1 MIVLVLTLLQMQLIL
16 TSILAHNP
24 VILQYM
30 SNGFPHHLTINN
42 NHRLLYFQPMNIRR
56 QAPHLKFI
64 SQEENSDIL
73 KLKMSPVTWIV
84 GSRGLNGKPVNIYQR
99 ILIL

>member
-1 MIVLVLTLLQMQLIL
+1 MIVLVLILLQMQLIL

-42 NHRLLYFQPMNIRR
+42 NHRLLHFQPLNIRR
-56 QAPHLKFI
+56 QASHMNFI
-64 SQEENSDIL
+64 SQGENSDIL
-73 KLKMSPVTWIV
+73 NLKMSPITWIV
-84 GSRGLNGKPVNIYQR
+84 GSRGFNGNPVALYQR